1 MGRARHPPCHG
12 DCPRLSSPALLRR
25 LAEAAGRDAVRNSTA
40 LPRVAGIAPLA
51 WVEPADAEGVAR
63 VLALCTEAEVPVE
76 PAGSGSWLSAGRP
89 GRAAVVVSTRRI
101 GGITEHEPADL
112 VAGVRAG
119 TPLALLQQ
127 ELSRHDQELALDPA
141 GGEESTVG
149 AVLALGAAGPLRARH
164 GTPRDVVLGAEVVTA
179 DGRLLR
185 FGGRVVK
192 NVAGYDVARLLVG
205 SRGTLGI
212 ITAAYVLLRALP
224 AADRTLLFAAASAAE
239 AAALALEARAADV
252 ADAVEVLSFGGAGW
266 QVAIRLRGSDEAVGA
281 AELELGRRAGRPGAV
296 AGGGFWPALAA
307 SEAAPA
313 VYLRLAAPPGEL
325 AATLEQALRLSAIS
339 ASDNA
344 AEEGGGWRFAAHGT
358 TGTVRAWRAEPPP
371 RVLQAG
377 LGDLLMELRYEVGRT
392 GGTATYAVL
401 PAALHERVD
410 AYGPRPEAE
419 LALARAVARAF
430 DPADIMSPGRH
441 WK

>member
-1 MGRARHPPCHG
+1 
-12 DCPRLSSPALLRR
+12 LSSPAFLRR
-25 LAEAAGRDAVRNSTA
+25 LAEAAGHSAVRKGTA
-40 LPRVAGIAPLA
+40 LPRVAGVAPLA
-51 WVEPADAEGVAR
+51 WVEPSDAEGVAC

-89 GRAAVVVSTRRI
+89 GRAAVVLSTRRI
-101 GGITEHEPADL
+101 SGITEHEPADL

-119 TPLALLQQ
+119 TPLALLQR
-127 ELSRHDQELALDPA
+127 ELSPHGQELALDPA
-141 GGEESTVG
+141 GGVEGTVG

-164 GTPRDVVLGAEVVTA
+164 GTPRDIVLGAEVATA

-224 AADRTLLFAAASAAE
+224 TADRTLLFATGSAAE
-239 AAALALEARAADV
+239 AAALALEVRAADV
-252 ADAVEVLSFGGAGW
+252 ADAVEVLSFDPLRAGSAGGQAW
-266 QVAIRLRGSDEAVGA
+266 HVAIRLRGSDEAVGA
-281 AELELGRRAGRPGAV
+281 AELELDRRAGLAGAV
-296 AGGGFWPALAA
+296 ADEGFWAALAA
-307 SEAAPA
+307 AEATPA
-313 VYLRLAAPPGEL
+313 VYLRLAAPPGAL
-325 AATLEQALRLSAIS
+325 AGTLEQALGLMRIS
-339 ASDNA
+339 ASDNVEDA
-344 AEEGGGWRFAAHGT
+344 GAGWRFAAHGT
-358 TGTVRAWRAEPPP
+358 AGTVRAWRAEPPP
-371 RVLQAG
+371 RALEAG
-377 LGDLLMELRYEVGRT
+377 LAERLTQLRARVESI

-401 PAALHERVD
+401 PAGLHERVE
-410 AYGPRPEAE
+410 AYGPRSAAE

-430 DPADIMSPGRH
+430 DPAGIMSPGRH